1 MASPE
6 AIQQLQQC
14 SHRHPLDGDQIRTL
28 CNALTTLRRVLGEE
42 NAYRTSLYA
51 TILRLLKAH
60 VTPFPTSSPITFS
73 QVQAA
78 RLQLLADKLIKDHKV
93 FPPELSAAITQ
104 GLVSGFDPASN
115 AQLPFEHQR
124 HQLSQQQLAE
134 RNRIVEERKLLSER
148 HADFSNTRNACLSLY
163 RRERQQIGPDPD
175 VFIPWEQRQLKVNPP
190 LSSNNGRNL
199 LPTLT
204 NDVLESERQR
214 FLRHR
219 TQTVVKDVTQML
231 DQHRS
236 GANPLSP
243 RGAALLETRLR
254 HAKLL
259 ALQEKMRQTVWDE
272 HQTDRDTR
280 RSTKSRARTLKQLQR
295 EFEKV
300 DRARIRQIEAEE
312 RDARRKRQAWLN
324 AMVEHLNKFRS
335 YHRDVVRR
343 GMRAVTK
350 AVLKH
355 HDDVARN
362 TSRAEREAEKARIQK
377 LKDDDEE
384 GYLELV
390 RKTKNRRLLELLDQT
405 DKYLKELGAVVKE
418 ERAKSG
424 VVEYEN
430 GREKAGAR
438 VSYYEIAHAIKEEV
452 LEQSNLLV
460 GGTLKEYQLQGIQW
474 MVSLYNNRLNGILA
488 DEMGLGKTIQTL
500 GLIAHLMEKK
510 DNPGPYLIIVPLST
524 ISNWEM
530 EFARWAPAIRVIVFK
545 GDNKARRKLYD
556 QVIEKKSFNVCL
568 VTYEYVVRGK
578 NLLKRIEWQHIVI
591 DEGHRIKNHESR
603 LSSVLHAHYRSRNR
617 LLLTGTPLQN
627 SLTELWALLNFLLPN
642 VFKSA
647 ESFESWFAAPFAQMG
662 VGNVSNTDDQ
672 AQLTE
677 EESLLIIRRLHQ
689 VLRPFLL
696 RRLKSDVLR
705 MGEQLPE
712 KQEHVILVEMSAW
725 QRHVYVKIVKSDY
738 LLFTDNHGRRRYDK
752 LPNPAVQLRKCV
764 NHPYLFYADHASKLV
779 DTPQLWRASGKF
791 DMLDSMVTKLLRTG
805 HRILIFNQM
814 TKVVDL
820 QERLLRYRNIP
831 FYRLDGTTST
841 EERKDM
847 VNDFNNEDTDVHVFL
862 LTTRAGGLGVNL
874 QTADTVIIF
883 DSDWNPSMDQ
893 QAQDRAH
900 RIGQRREVLVVRLLT
915 NKSIEESVMERASF
929 KRGLEKKIIRAGM
942 FDEQSKDSERQA
954 MLRELLRVESPG
966 SDDDRSDD
974 GLPTEEEVNRILA
987 RSEEEFTIFTR
998 IDQERADEIAPRQ
1011 RLMVDKEIPE
1021 WAVKVPKSLL
1031 QKAKTSGAGSWAGD
1045 LDGIDRS
1052 LLNEPKRKRA
1062 ATANV
1067 SYGIDQLSER
1077 QYIKLVERSEAG
1089 EVLSYDAVRAYTSR
1103 RKRRRKGEATKTELD
1118 CSESGKN
1125 FDPGYD
1131 GDGRVSSGAPASE
1144 GMAASKSID
1153 TDARSMDDDATEGGE
1168 QSAVHSAADDII
1180 IEEED
1185 GGDDDE
1191 DETDNG
1197 KVVPHDD
1204 TRLTRKDRI
1213 GSEVEDASPPSDE
1226 GVSEFSEESGSQ
1238 SDSPSSTP
1246 VRGRKRVAVRMR
1258 RRTGFAKRRR
1268 KLPETPDASETVEKD
1283 QEKSGTPSSS
1293 QTKRANRGDSSDE
1306 SPAPIRRPT
1315 SRKRPKVLVTNL
1327 RSSPV
1332 ENISQTISQND
1343 EFSKPQCA
1351 LKKLSSSSGDKVARV
1366 LDLERQ
1372 SASLNPQ
1379 PLVPSDKESLH
1390 TNVVRENQISPAC
1403 TMPLS
1408 PSVKRD
1414 GGRPNCVIDKTNNR
1428 DIGKAGGNGVNLKMT
1443 SSKTILNGSS
1453 PKKIPTS
1460 RRPCVTET
1468 IPLSVPLPKLSPLG
1482 SSARK
1487 NACSPALPSLKSRAG
1502 DEPGGKVKIGS
1513 FPKAGTLLDKQS
1525 LPVLSRRASSPL
1537 SKRPFSPPKL
1547 PATFKELS
1555 SGPLPGL
1562 ANPPILPTSPR
1573 IPRSSSHF
1581 KRAETRLNL
1590 DDGSLAGL
1598 PSKKPSSKPSPQ
1610 ARILPQKALQKSG
1623 LSQPPSKRS
1632 SNCTSTS
1639 FSTKGTARIHSMT
1652 TIKDSKVADSDAED
1666 GEIREDGELSENGEC
1681 SKQSNIRSSDPSLPA
1696 HSSSVSQTEKRAVGN
1711 SGLPETRP
1719 NRSIGRSKVPM
1730 PMRPLPPMVSRL
1742 PSGHSSRNGG
1752 PRLPISAPPMSRNIA
1767 VPGSRPPPLPYSSPA
1782 GTVGR
1787 PGNAVI
1793 NRQPLPPV
1801 GRSGV
1806 LPKRASMASGTIL
1819 NPMRPGGPPTSAPII
1834 AMPHLPPPGGMG
1846 TPNTLHGPGVM
1857 GPIGMGCNNMM
1868 NHRGIGHSSMVPGA
1882 HNMPPSYGPYGMRG
1896 GPGYGGM
1903 GMYGPPGTMGGAIK
1917 RGMHGNVRPTFN
1929 GRSPGGGPPS
1939 SMSNPPHLNRFPKV
1953 NPNTPQD
1960 AKRVGAAT
1968 KRDNENKSELIK
1980 NGFRDKNKPANSPTD
1995 GEKVEGKETRRYNVA
2010 KVQTVPMKDME
2021 DGEEGEIEEEGEIV
2035 ES

>member
-14 SHRHPLDGDQIRTL
+14 SHRAPLDGDQIRTL
-28 CNALTTLRRVLGEE
+28 CNALTSLRSILGEE
-42 NAYRTSLYA
+42 NAYRTTVYV

-60 VTPFPTSSPITFS
+60 VTPLPISSPITFA

-78 RLQLLADKLIKDHKV
+78 RLQILADKLIIDRKN
-93 FPPELSAAITQ
+93 FPPELSAAIAQ
-104 GLVSGFDPASN
+104 GLVSGFDPSSN
-115 AQLPFEHQR
+115 TQIPIERQR
-124 HQLSQQQLAE
+124 HQLSQQQITE
-134 RNRIVEERKLLSER
+134 RNRIIEERKLLSDR
-148 HADFSNTRNACLSLY
+148 HADLSNTRNACVNLV
-163 RRERQQIGPDPD
+163 RARERQQTGPDPD
-175 VFIPWEQRQLKVNPP
+175 MFIPWEQRQFKLNPLP
-190 LSSNNGRNL
+190 ISNNGTTI
-199 LPTLT
+199 LPSLSK
-204 NDVLESERQR
+204 DMLESERQR

-219 TQTVVKDVTQML
+219 TQTVVKDVSQML
-231 DQHRS
+231 EEHRN
-236 GANPLSP
+236 GTNPLSP
-243 RGAALLETRLR
+243 RDTALLETRLR

-259 ALQEKMRQTVWDE
+259 NLQEKMRQTVWEE
-272 HQTDRDTR
+272 HLTDRDTR

-355 HDDVARN
+355 HDEVARN
-362 TSRAEREAEKARIQK
+362 TNRAEREAEKARIQK

-390 RKTKNRRLLELLDQT
+390 RQTKNRRLLELLDQT
-405 DKYLKELGAVVKE
+405 DKYLRELGAVVKE

-430 GREKAGAR
+430 GREKVGNR

-452 LEQSNLLV
+452 LEQPNLLV

-545 GDNKARRKLYD
+545 GDNKTRRKLYD

-662 VGNVSNTDDQ
+662 VGNVNNTDDQ

-705 MGEQLPE
+705 MGEQLPQ

-725 QRHVYVKIVKSDY
+725 QRYMYLRIVKSDY
-738 LLFTDNHGRRRYDK
+738 LLFTDKHGRPRYDK

-779 DTPQLWRASGKF
+779 DTHQLWRASGKF

-841 EERKDM
+841 EERKEM
-847 VNDFNNEDTDVHVFL
+847 VNNFNDENTGVNVFL

-954 MLRELLRVESPG
+954 MLRELLRVEGPG
-966 SDDDRSDD
+966 SDDEPSDD
-974 GLPTEEEVNRILA
+974 GLPTEEEINRILA
-987 RSEEEFTIFTR
+987 RSEEEFQIFTG

-1021 WAVKVPKSLL
+1021 WSVKVPKDLL
-1031 QKAKTSGAGSWAGD
+1031 QKAKTSGAGNWVGD
-1045 LDGIDRS
+1045 SDGIDRN
-1052 LLNEPKRKRA
+1052 LLNEPKKRRA

-1077 QYIKLVERSEAG
+1077 QYLKLVERSEAG
-1089 EVLSYDAVRAYTSR
+1089 EKLSYDAVRAYTSR
-1103 RKRRRKGEATKTELD
+1103 RKRRRKGELTKTELD
-1118 CSESGKN
+1118 GTEGGKF
-1125 FDPGYD
+1125 FDRSYNGEKKMLD
-1131 GDGRVSSGAPASE
+1131 GAPTSE

-1153 TDARSMDDDATEGGE
+1153 TDARSMDDDITEGGE
-1168 QSAVHSAADDII
+1168 QSAAHSAVDDII
-1180 IEEED
+1180 IDHDDGED
-1185 GGDDDE
+1185 RDDAVEGRKIISD
-1191 DETDNG
+1191 TNRKNG
-1197 KVVPHDD
+1197 KE
-1204 TRLTRKDRI
+1204 RI
-1213 GSEVEDASPPSDE
+1213 GSELEDASPPSD
-1226 GVSEFSEESGSQ
+1226 GDASDFSEGSDSQ
-1238 SDSPSSTP
+1238 SDSPVSTP
-1246 VRGRKRVAVRMR
+1246 VRGRKRVASKLP
-1258 RRTGFAKRRR
+1258 RRTSFAKRQRR
-1268 KLPETPDASETVEKD
+1268 MPETPEASETIEK
-1283 QEKSGTPSSS
+1283 EHERTSTPSSS
-1293 QTKRANRGDSSDE
+1293 QNKREHPGESSDE
-1306 SPAPIRRPT
+1306 SPVPIRRPV
-1315 SRKRPKVLVTNL
+1315 SRKRPKIQPTNL
-1327 RSSPV
+1327 RSSPI
-1332 ENISQTISQND
+1332 ENLSQNED
-1343 EFSKPQCA
+1343 FSKSLRPI
-1351 LKKLSSSSGDKVARV
+1351 KKSTFSSSDNVARV
-1366 LDLERQ
+1366 LNLEKEKSVSADPQ
-1372 SASLNPQ
+1372 SPARTGKSLALSNAVREAQ
-1379 PLVPSDKESLH
+1379 PLHGSSTQH
-1390 TNVVRENQISPAC
+1390 SPH
-1403 TMPLS
+1403 S
-1408 PSVKRD
+1408 KRD
-1414 GGRPNCVIDKTNNR
+1414 GGRSKSSLDRTANSDTEKTV
-1428 DIGKAGGNGVNLKMT
+1428 GKGHNLIKSM
-1443 SSKTILNGSS
+1443 SSKTVLHSNS
-1453 PKKIPTS
+1453 PRKIATH
-1460 RRPCVTET
+1460 RRPGTAEN
-1468 IPLSVPLPKLSPLG
+1468 ILLSVPLPKLSPLG
-1482 SSARK
+1482 SASVRK
-1487 NACSPALPSLKSRAG
+1487 NVAPLPLLSHTKTRAG
-1502 DEPGGKVKIGS
+1502 DESAGKSKCSS
-1513 FPKAGTLLDKQS
+1513 FLRTSTLLDNQP
-1525 LPVLSRRASSPL
+1525 LPVLSHKASSPL
-1537 SKRPFSPPKL
+1537 SRRPSSPPKL

-1555 SGPLPGL
+1555 SVPLSEL
-1562 ANPPILPTSPR
+1562 ANPPVLPSSPR
-1573 IPRSSSHF
+1573 IPRSSAH
-1581 KRAETRLNL
+1581 
-1590 DDGSLAGL
+1590 
-1598 PSKKPSSKPSPQ
+1598 
-1610 ARILPQKALQKSG
+1610 
-1623 LSQPPSKRS
+1623 SKRS
-1632 SNCTSTS
+1632 GPYTSSEHGMRTNLPVKNS
-1639 FSTKGTARIHSMT
+1639 LPKPSLQSKPLLTKAPQKSHLISKPIPSVVSVSSSTKGSIGSEGMT
-1652 TIKDSKVADSDAED
+1652 TVKNSKVADSDAED
-1666 GEIREDGELSENGEC
+1666 GEIREDGELSENGEYEKQGNVKG
-1681 SKQSNIRSSDPSLPA
+1681 SDSSLPVYKPPVSVGEKSVPNKNSQPEMQSNRTTERPKGSAPMRSLP
-1696 HSSSVSQTEKRAVGN
+1696 S
-1711 SGLPETRP
+1711 
-1719 NRSIGRSKVPM
+1719 
-1730 PMRPLPPMVSRL
+1730 MVTRL
-1742 PSGHSSRNGG
+1742 PQGHSSRNLG
-1752 PRLPISAPPMSRNIA
+1752 PHLSMSVSPLTRNTP
-1767 VPGSRPPPLPYSSPA
+1767 VPGSRPPHLPYSSPTGSA
-1782 GTVGR
+1782 GR
-1787 PGNAVI
+1787 PGNVPI
-1793 NRQPLPPV
+1793 NRQALPPV

-1806 LPKRASMASGTIL
+1806 LPKRASIASGTIL
-1819 NPMRPGGPPTSAPII
+1819 NPMRPNGPPTSAPII
-1834 AMPHLPPPGGMG
+1834 AMPHLPLPSGMG
-1846 TPNTLHGPGVM
+1846 PPNAMHGSGVLEPM
-1857 GPIGMGCNNMM
+1857 SLGRGKMI
-1868 NHRGIGHSSMVPGA
+1868 NHRGMGHPTMMPVA
-1882 HNMPPSYGPYGMRG
+1882 HNVPPSFVPYGTRG
-1896 GPGYGGM
+1896 APGYEGM
-1903 GMYGPPGTMGGAIK
+1903 GMYGPPGAMGGAMK
-1917 RGMHGNVRPTFN
+1917 RGAHGTIRPPYN
-1929 GRSPGGGPPS
+1929 GRAAVKGPVAPI
-1939 SMSNPPHLNRFPKV
+1939 PTQPHMGRLTKANISQESR
-1953 NPNTPQD
+1953 N
-1960 AKRVGAAT
+1960 GAPA
-1968 KRDNENKSELIK
+1968 KRDNGNTVGIINNGIAENTKSLK
-1980 NGFRDKNKPANSPTD
+1980 HSAD
-1995 GEKVEGKETRRYNVA
+1995 GESAEGKRTKEHNMT
-2010 KVQTVPMKDME
+2010 KVPATPVKDME